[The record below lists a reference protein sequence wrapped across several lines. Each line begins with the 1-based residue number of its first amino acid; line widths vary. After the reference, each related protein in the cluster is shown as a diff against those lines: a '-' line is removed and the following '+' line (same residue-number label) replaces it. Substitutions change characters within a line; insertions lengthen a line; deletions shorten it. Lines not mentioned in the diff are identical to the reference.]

1 MILQPL
7 VLVLSLVVDRCIGDP
22 RTPYHPIAIVGRFIG
37 WWGRPEM
44 WPPRV
49 QRIMGILLWFLTIF
63 LFAVPF
69 YLFGRY
75 APWFLYLLIGPF
87 LLKICFAWRSL
98 EEHTEAVISSLRT
111 DISEAR
117 DQAGMLVSRDTHD
130 LNHEQ
135 VRSAAYESM
144 TENLVDS
151 IISPIFYFGI
161 FGLTGAAVFRVANT
175 MDAMLGYRDERLH
188 IGWWPARMDDIL
200 NFIPARISGLLL
212 LVYFGVQ
219 GRFRPAYH
227 TLIRDR
233 RKRPGINGGIPM
245 AVMAGGVGVKFEKP
259 GIYTI
264 GDGEKDLESTGK
276 EIVRAVRVVAVAF
289 SLIVIIAL
297 ILWGT
302 LTNMYGI

>member
-7 VLVLSLVVDRCIGDP
+7 VLVLALVVDRCIGDP
-22 RTPYHPIAIVGRFIG
+22 RTPYHPVALVGRFIG
-37 WWGRPEM
+37 WWGRPEQ
-44 WPPRV
+44 WPRNI
-49 QRIMGILLWFLTIF
+49 QRIMGFLLWFLTVF

-75 APWFLYLLIGPF
+75 APWLLYLLVGPF

-98 EEHTEAVISSLRT
+98 EEHTDAVISSLRK
-111 DISEAR
+111 DIYEAR
-117 DQAGMLVSRDTHD
+117 DQAGMLVSRETQD

-175 MDAMLGYRDERLH
+175 MDAMLGYRDDRLQ
-188 IGWWPARMDDIL
+188 IGWWSARIDDIL
-200 NFIPARISGLLL
+200 NYIPARISGLLL
-212 LVYFGVQ
+212 LAYFGVQ
-219 GRFRPAYH
+219 GRFRPACH
-227 TLIRDR
+227 ILIRDR
-233 RKRPGINGGIPM
+233 KKRPGINGGIPM

-259 GIYTI
+259 GVYTI

-276 EIVRAVRVVAVAF
+276 EIVRAVRVVTVAF